1 MAAVDI
7 PAATRGT
14 VRVEIDGVPAEVPA
28 GLSIAAALSGLGSG
42 AFATDIGGAPRGIF
56 CGMGAC
62 HDCLVSVNGRLGQRA
77 CMTTVGEGMRI
88 ARPRS
93 RPDLSDPAVADLCAV
108 PVALSHRHMDVL
120 VIGAGPGGLAAAEA
134 AAAAGASVTV
144 VDERTAPGGQYFKQP
159 ATDLAAARLAR
170 DAQAVAGRVLI
181 GRIREC
187 GVELLAGTMVWGGAR
202 EEGGLSIGCH
212 GPDGAFYCRPRILI
226 IATGAFERPRPIPGW
241 TLPGVMTTGAAQGLL
256 RSYGTLPGRRI
267 VVAGNGPL
275 NLQVAGEIVAAG
287 GDVVAVVEAAPPPWT
302 RPAEALAMLAADAAS
317 SLRGLRLVAA
327 LRRAGV
333 PLLWASEIEAV
344 EGADRVTGV
353 RIRSASGMSHLAADT
368 VLLGGGFTSANELP
382 RLLGC
387 RHVVADGGLKAVT
400 AEDGATS
407 IGDIH
412 VIGEAARFAGA
423 QVALAE
429 GRLAGHAVAA
439 KLGLPAAADPGA
451 AARLARA
458 QRFQTAL
465 WRAFA
470 PAGPGEAQLPPET
483 IVCRCEGVTAG
494 RLAELIASGAR
505 DIATLKRLSRA
516 GMGRCQSRYCAGTM
530 AGMIGEDGGN
540 GETAGFLAPQMPL
553 RPVPL
558 AALAVEKPE
567 WGGHKRALLPQT
579 SPRSDLAP
587 LPVTRSATVVIGAGI
602 CGLATALFLARDGED
617 VVVVDRAQPNALA
630 SGGNAGSLHAQ
641 LLSFD
646 HGARAEAG
654 GGPAVRTL
662 PLQRDSIALW
672 AELQRDLGVDLEMK
686 ITGGLMVG
694 ETQAHLR
701 FLADKAAAERSAG
714 IDCHV
719 INGDELRRI
728 EPALSDRFIGAAFC
742 PQEGK
747 INPLVATQAILQAA
761 RAAGAQVFS
770 GAEVRAIEQ
779 VAEGFEVAT
788 SRGTIVARRVVNA
801 AGAFASRIGAML
813 GVDVPV
819 FGAPLQMVVT
829 EAAAPLISC
838 LVAHADRHLTL
849 KQAANGN
856 FIIGGGWTAGLDP
869 VHQHPRPLLSSL
881 EGNLWVAQ
889 HVVPALRK
897 LHVIRSWAAM
907 NVNIDGA
914 PILGEH
920 PDRRGFFTVATS
932 NGYTLGPLVG
942 LLTARLVRGRDPGRD
957 LAPFAI
963 SRFGKERSSRTDH
976 QASIF
981 RDHP

>member
-1 MAAVDI
+1 MAAVDV
-7 PAATRGT
+7 PAVARGT
-14 VRVEIDGVPAEVPA
+14 VRIEIDGAPVQVPA
-28 GLSIAAALSGLGSG
+28 GLSVAAALTGLGTS
-42 AFATDIGGAPRGIF
+42 AFAIDIGGAPRGVF

-62 HDCLVSVNGRLGQRA
+62 HDCLVTVNGRLGQRA
-77 CMTTVGEGMRI
+77 CMTTVRDGMTI
-88 ARPRS
+88 ARPRP
-93 RPDLSDPAVADLCAV
+93 RPDLSDPTLADICDV
-108 PVALSHRHMDVL
+108 PAALPRRHMDVL

-144 VDERTAPGGQYFKQP
+144 VDERTSPGGQYYKQP
-159 ATDLAAARLAR
+159 ATVLAAARVGR
-170 DAQAVAGRVLI
+170 DAQAAAGRDLI
-181 GRIREC
+181 GRVIER
-187 GVELLAGTMVWGGAR
+187 GVALLAGTLVWGGAR
-202 EEGGLSIGCH
+202 EEGGLSIGCY
-212 GPDGAFYCRPRILI
+212 GADGAFYCRPRMLI

-256 RSYGTLPGRRI
+256 RSYGTVPGRRMI
-267 VVAGNGPL
+267 VAGNGPL
-275 NLQVAGEIVAAG
+275 NLQVASEILAAG
-287 GDVVAVVEAAPPPWT
+287 GDVAAVVDVAPAPWT
-302 RPAEALAMLAADAAS
+302 RPAEMLAMLAADAGS

-327 LRRAGV
+327 LRQAGV
-333 PLLWASEIEAV
+333 PMLWASEIEAV
-344 EGADRVTGV
+344 EGGDHAIGV
-353 RIRSASGMSHLAADT
+353 RIRGASGVSRLAADT
-368 VLLGGGFTSANELP
+368 VLLGGGFTPANELS

-387 RHVVADGGLKAVT
+387 RHVVAGGGLKALT

-407 IGDIH
+407 LADVH

-429 GRLAGHAVAA
+429 GRLAGQAVAA
-439 KLGLPAAADPGA
+439 KLGLRAGADSGA

-458 QRFQTAL
+458 KRFQTAL

-470 PAGPGEAQLPPET
+470 PARGGEAPIAPET
-483 IVCRCEGVTAG
+483 VVCRCEGVTAG
-494 RLAELIASGAR
+494 RLAELIGSGAR

-516 GMGRCQSRYCAGTM
+516 GMGRCQSRYCAGTV
-530 AGMIGEDGGN
+530 AGMIGEDGGG

-553 RPVPL
+553 RPIPL

-567 WGGHKRALLPQT
+567 WGGHRRAWLPPT
-579 SPRSDLAP
+579 SPRADVEPLAA
-587 LPVTRSATVVIGAGI
+587 TKAATVVIGAGI
-602 CGLATALFLARDGED
+602 CGLATALFLARGGED

-672 AELQRDLGVDLEMK
+672 AELQRDFGVDFEMK

-694 ETQAHLR
+694 ETPAHLR
-701 FLADKAAAERSAG
+701 FLEAKAAAERSVG
-714 IDCHV
+714 IDCEV
-719 INGDELRRI
+719 IDRTMLRRI

-747 INPLVATQAILQAA
+747 INPLLATQAVLRAA
-761 RAAGAQVFS
+761 WAAGAQVFS

-779 VAEGFEVAT
+779 VVEGFRVAT
-788 SRGTIVARRVVNA
+788 SRGSITARRVVNA

-907 NVNIDGA
+907 NINIDGA

-963 SRFGKERSSRTDH
+963 SRFVKDR
-976 QASIF
+976 
-981 RDHP
+981 